1 MIYSINLSQLKQMK
15 ASVIIPMY
23 NEWKYVGRC
32 LESLATQNIN
42 DFEIILIDD
51 GSTDN
56 SVTIAEQYAVKFKK
70 FTLLHQQHWWPWKAR
85 NWWATIAQWDVLVF
99 VDADMMFEKKYLNEL
114 MKPIIDG
121 SEVGTSH
128 GREYVANKDNKI
140 ARAFSLVRSYYNPKI
155 TRWWI
160 FRAVRKDKF
169 LESGWF
175 DVTKGYTD
183 DNLSEKI
190 WYSLI
195 LSWPIA
201 YHNNPESLW
210 EIYSHSQRVGRS
222 LWSSGEIVDYIKK
235 YRIRVLLFVIWLVV
249 MLFQVW
255 LIKWVVWWLSLLLWF
270 CVYKGIQRAILER
283 YISHLLY
290 IPIVMIVRGF
300 GYVCGILWYILNKQ
314 IY

>member
-1 MIYSINLSQLKQMK
+1 MK

-23 NEWKYVGRC
+23 NEWKYVDRC
-32 LESLATQNIN
+32 LESLATQSIT

-51 GSTDN
+51 GSIDN

-99 VDADMMFEKKYLNEL
+99 VDADMMFDRKYIEEL

-121 SEVGTSH
+121 NEVGTSH
-128 GREYVANKDNKI
+128 GREYVANKNNKI
-140 ARAFSLVRSYYNPKI
+140 ARAFSLVRSCYNPKI

-160 FRAVRKDKF
+160 FRAIRKDKF
-169 LESGWF
+169 LEAGWF
-175 DVTKGYTD
+175 DITKGYTD
-183 DNLSEKI
+183 DNLSEKV

-201 YHNNPESLW
+201 YHNNPESLG

-222 LWSSGEIVDYIKK
+222 LWSSGEILNYLKK
-235 YRIRVLLFVIWLVV
+235 YRTRLLLFMTWLV
-249 MLFQVW
+249 MILLQAW
-255 LIKWVVWWLSLLLWF
+255 LIKWILGWFSLLLVL
-270 CVYKGIQRAILER
+270 CICKGIQRSIWER

-290 IPIVMIVRGF
+290 VPIVMVVRW
-300 GYVCGILWYILNKQ
+300 LWYIYGIIGYILSKK